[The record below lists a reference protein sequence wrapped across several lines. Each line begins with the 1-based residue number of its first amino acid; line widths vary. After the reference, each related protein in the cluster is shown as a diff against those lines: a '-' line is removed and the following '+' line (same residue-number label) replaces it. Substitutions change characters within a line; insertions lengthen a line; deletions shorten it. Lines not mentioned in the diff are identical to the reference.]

1 MKLQAERRDADLA
14 EPRIY
19 NIKCGLL
26 LRYEQYLLAV
36 CYGIG
41 DHGCDRLG
49 FTGSRRAVKHEAGA
63 VLGPPDRIELR
74 RVRRDRKV
82 YRAVIG
88 KG

>member
-1 MKLQAERRDADLA
+1 MKLKTERRDAYLA

-26 LRYEQYLLAV
+26 LCYEQYLLAV

-49 FTGSRRAVKHEAGA
+49 FAGSRRAVEDEAGTVFRA
-63 VLGPPDRIELR
+63 LYSIELR
-74 RVRRDRKV
+74 RVR
-82 YRAVIG
+82 
-88 KG
+88 